1 MTTQVTLLRHG
12 ETSANRNGIV
22 LGTSDVPLTKIGRLQ
37 AKMAAQKIAELEINS
52 LFSSP
57 YYRAK
62 ETSKY
67 VQETTNLNP
76 IFLDGLKEMNSG
88 EMEGSDATRMEE
100 LYPDYMAKW
109 RKDPTNTRPSGG
121 ETLGEVHARAWETL
135 QYIHRTN
142 IDKHVVVV
150 SHLFP
155 IQGIICK
162 TLGLDSSQYFKIKLD
177 LGSLSKIIFDENN
190 TYVSSI
196 NDTCHLAT

>member
-67 VQETTNLNP
+67 VQETTNLDP

-100 LYPDYMAKW
+100 LYPDYMSKW

-121 ETLGEVHARAWETL
+121 ETLREVHTRAW
-135 QYIHRTN
+135 
-142 IDKHVVVV
+142 
-150 SHLFP
+150 
-155 IQGIICK
+155 K
-162 TLGLDSSQYFKIKLD
+162 TL
-177 LGSLSKIIFDENN
+177 
-190 TYVSSI
+190 
-196 NDTCHLAT
+196 

>member
-37 AKMAAQKIAELEINS
+37 AKMAAQRIAEVEIDS

-88 EMEGSDATRMEE
+88 EMEGSDATRM
-100 LYPDYMAKW
+100 
-109 RKDPTNTRPSGG
+109 
-121 ETLGEVHARAWETL
+121 
-135 QYIHRTN
+135 
-142 IDKHVVVV
+142 
-150 SHLFP
+150 
-155 IQGIICK
+155 
-162 TLGLDSSQYFKIKLD
+162 
-177 LGSLSKIIFDENN
+177 
-190 TYVSSI
+190 
-196 NDTCHLAT
+196 

>member
-12 ETSANRNGIV
+12 ETSANKNGLV
-22 LGTSDVPLTKIGRLQ
+22 LGTSNVPLTKIGRLQ
-37 AKMAAQKIAELEINS
+37 AKMAARKVAELEIDT

-76 IFLDGLKEMNSG
+76 IFMDGLKEMNSG

-100 LYPDYMAKW
+100 LYPEYMSKW
-109 RKDPTNTRPSGG
+109 RKDPTNTRPPGG
-121 ETLGEVHARAWETL
+121 ETLGEVHERSWKTL
-135 QYIHRTN
+135 QYIHSSN
-142 IDKHVVVV
+142 VNKHILVV

-177 LGSLSKIIFDENN
+177 LGSLSKIIFDKDEAYI
-190 TYVSSI
+190 TSI

>member
-37 AKMAAQKIAELEINS
+37 AKMAAQRIAEIEIDS

-88 EMEGSDATRMEE
+88 EMEDLTPIEW
-100 LYPDYMAKW
+100 KNFIQIIW
-109 RKDPTNTRPSGG
+109 QNG
-121 ETLGEVHARAWETL
+121 E
-135 QYIHRTN
+135 
-142 IDKHVVVV
+142 
-150 SHLFP
+150 
-155 IQGIICK
+155 K
-162 TLGLDSSQYFKIKLD
+162 TLRILVHQAEKLWGKSMQE
-177 LGSLSKIIFDENN
+177 LGKHFN
-190 TYVSSI
+190 TFRELTST
-196 NDTCHLAT
+196 NM

>member
-12 ETSANRNGIV
+12 ETSANRNGLV
-22 LGTSDVPLTKIGRLQ
+22 LGTSDVPLTKIGRFQ
-37 AKMAAQKIAELEINS
+37 ATMAAQKIAGLEIDT

-67 VQETTNLNP
+67 VQETTELNP

-100 LYPDYMAKW
+100 LYPEYLSQW
-109 RKDPTNTRPSGG
+109 RKDPTNTRPIGG
-121 ETLGEVHARAWETL
+121 ETLGEVHSRAWKTI
-135 QYIHRTN
+135 QYIHSTN
-142 IDKHVVVV
+142 LDKHVLVV

-190 TYVSSI
+190 AYVSGI
-196 NDTCHLAT
+196 NDTCHLGT

>member
-12 ETSANRNGIV
+12 ETSANKNGLV
-22 LGTSDVPLTKIGRLQ
+22 LGTSNVPLTKIGRLQ
-37 AKMAAQKIAELEINS
+37 AKMAARKVAELEIDT

-76 IFLDGLKEMNSG
+76 IFMDGLKEMNSG

-100 LYPDYMAKW
+100 LYPEYMSKW
-109 RKDPTNTRPSGG
+109 RKDPTNTRPPGG
-121 ETLGEVHARAWETL
+121 ETLGEVHERSWKAL
-135 QYIHRTN
+135 QYIYSSN
-142 IDKHVVVV
+142 VNKHILVV

-177 LGSLSKIIFDENN
+177 LGSLSKIIFDKDEAYI
-190 TYVSSI
+190 TSI
-196 NDTCHLAT
+196 NDTCHLDT

>member
-12 ETSANRNGIV
+12 ETSANKNGLV
-22 LGTSDVPLTKIGRLQ
+22 LGTSNVPLTKIGRLQ
-37 AKMAAQKIAELEINS
+37 AKMAARKVAELEIDT

-100 LYPDYMAKW
+100 LYPEYMSKW
-109 RKDPTNTRPSGG
+109 RKDPTNTRPPGG
-121 ETLGEVHARAWETL
+121 ETLGEVHARAWKAL
-135 QYIHRTN
+135 QYIHSSN
-142 IDKHVVVV
+142 VNKHILVV

-177 LGSLSKIIFDENN
+177 LGSLSKIIFDKDEAYI
-190 TYVSSI
+190 TSI